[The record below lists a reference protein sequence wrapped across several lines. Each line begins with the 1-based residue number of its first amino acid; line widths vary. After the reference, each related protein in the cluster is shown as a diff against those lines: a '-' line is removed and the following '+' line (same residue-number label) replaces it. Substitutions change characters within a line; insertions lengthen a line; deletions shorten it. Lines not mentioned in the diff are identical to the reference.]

1 MQRNITVFDCTTI
14 QELLYFVSWVY
25 TNDAYDTH
33 TTHTRHHS
41 DGDDWRSLVSHL
53 FPLPRAVL
61 RSLPSTSITLH
72 CRHLRGL
79 G

>member
-33 TTHTRHHS
+33 TTHATHVSDTTRAAMI
-41 DGDDWRSLVSHL
+41 GADW
-53 FPLPRAVL
+53 
-61 RSLPSTSITLH
+61 
-72 CRHLRGL
+72 
-79 G
+79 